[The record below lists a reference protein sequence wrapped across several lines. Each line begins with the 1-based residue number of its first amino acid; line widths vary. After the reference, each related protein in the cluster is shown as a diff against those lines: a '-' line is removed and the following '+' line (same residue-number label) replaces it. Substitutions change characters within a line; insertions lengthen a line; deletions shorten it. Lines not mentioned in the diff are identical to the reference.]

1 MVHGLRSEWPP
12 FKERVTRPEAV
23 MKKWKRPREE
33 RSGDHC
39 FSGRAVMTVGLEHE
53 LEMEKVLQ
61 NSDDAR

>member
-1 MVHGLRSEWPP
+1 
-12 FKERVTRPEAV
+12 